1 MVAFISIVGKDCVY
15 LSTHHEMGINTSAE
29 EREKDFRLTLYKEVE
44 RQGKPTNPRRVLLVD
59 NVPLSLL
66 YHFVVFLRS

>member
-1 MVAFISIVGKDCVY
+1 MVVFISIVGKDCVY

-29 EREKDFRLTLYKEVE
+29 EREKDLGLPLYKNVE
-44 RQGKPTNPRRVLLVD
+44 RQRKPTNPRRVLLAD

-66 YHFVVFLRS
+66 YHFVVFLPS

>member
-1 MVAFISIVGKDCVY
+1 M
-15 LSTHHEMGINTSAE
+15 STHHEMGINTSAE
-29 EREKDFRLTLYKEVE
+29 EREKDFRLTLYKDVE
-44 RQGKPTNPRRVLLVD
+44 RQGQHTNLRRILLVD

>member
-15 LSTHHEMGINTSAE
+15 LSTYHEMGINTSTE
-29 EREKDFRLTLYKEVE
+29 EWEKDLGLPLYKDVE
-44 RQGKPTNPRRVLLVD
+44 RQGQHTNLRRILLVD

>member
-1 MVAFISIVGKDCVY
+1 MS
-15 LSTHHEMGINTSAE
+15 INTSAE
-29 EREKDFRLTLYKEVE
+29 EWEKDLGLPLYKDVE
-44 RQGKPTNPRRVLLVD
+44 RQRKPTNPRRVLLVD

>member
-15 LSTHHEMGINTSAE
+15 LSTHHEMSINTSAE
-29 EREKDFRLTLYKEVE
+29 EWEKDFRLPLYKDVE
-44 RQGKPTNPRRVLLVD
+44 RQGQHTSLRRILLVD

>member
-1 MVAFISIVGKDCVY
+1 MVAFISLVGKDYVY
-15 LSTHHEMGINTSAE
+15 LSTHHEMSINTSAE
-29 EREKDFRLTLYKEVE
+29 EWEKDFSLPLYPDVD
-44 RQGKPTNPRRVLLVD
+44 RQGQHTNLRRILLVD

>member
-15 LSTHHEMGINTSAE
+15 LSTHHEMGINISAE
-29 EREKDFRLTLYKEVE
+29 EWEKDFRLPLYKDVE

>member
-1 MVAFISIVGKDCVY
+1 MS
-15 LSTHHEMGINTSAE
+15 INTSAE
-29 EREKDFRLTLYKEVE
+29 EWEKDFRLTLYKDVE
-44 RQGKPTNPRRVLLVD
+44 RQGQHTNLRRILLVD

>member
-1 MVAFISIVGKDCVY
+1 LIVGKDCVY
-15 LSTHHEMGINTSAE
+15 LSTHHEMSINTSAE
-29 EREKDFRLTLYKEVE
+29 EWEKDLGLPLYKDVE
-44 RQGKPTNPRRVLLVD
+44 RQGQHTNLRRILLVD

>member
-15 LSTHHEMGINTSAE
+15 LSTHHEMGSNTSTE
-29 EREKDFRLTLYKEVE
+29 EWEKDLGLPLYKDVE
-44 RQGKPTNPRRVLLVD
+44 RQGQHTNLRRILLVD

-66 YHFVVFLRS
+66 YHFVVFLPS

>member
-15 LSTHHEMGINTSAE
+15 LSTHHEMSINTSAE
-29 EREKDFRLTLYKEVE
+29 EWEKDFRLPLYKDVE
-44 RQGKPTNPRRVLLVD
+44 RQGQHTNPMRVLLVD

-66 YHFVVFLRS
+66 YHFVVFLPS

>member
-15 LSTHHEMGINTSAE
+15 LSTHHEMSINTSAE
-29 EREKDFRLTLYKEVE
+29 EWEKDFRLTLYKDVE
-44 RQGKPTNPRRVLLVD
+44 RQGQHTNLRRILLVD